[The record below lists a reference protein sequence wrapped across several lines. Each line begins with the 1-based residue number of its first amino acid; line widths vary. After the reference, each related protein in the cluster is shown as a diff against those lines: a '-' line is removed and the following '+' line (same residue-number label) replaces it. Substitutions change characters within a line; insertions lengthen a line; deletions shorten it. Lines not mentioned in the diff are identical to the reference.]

1 MNTQIV
7 TINTVEIPD
16 SIAFA
21 YADRS
26 EIIAFMQ
33 GVIRAKTKL
42 TSEQLR
48 VVNYARARHAF
59 RHGENMYLRDLAV
72 LADTSVER
80 IQHFVKKLCG
90 EDRCPSDWLTST
102 QCGAI
107 LCNMMEM

>member
-26 EIIAFMQ
+26 EIIEFMQ
-33 GVIRAKTKL
+33 GVIRAKKKL
-42 TSEQLR
+42 TPEQFR
-48 VVNYARARHAF
+48 IVNYASARHAF
-59 RHGENMYLRDLAV
+59 RHGENMYLRDLAA
-72 LADTSVER
+72 LAETSIER
-80 IQHFVKKLCG
+80 IQHFVKKLSG
-90 EDRCPSDWLTST
+90 EDRGPSDWLTYT